1 LQFFVDCDTVPPD
14 STPPLAD
21 WHCFRSK
28 QNPTI
33 PMARIF
39 TIRFTYED
47 NFHHAM
53 VFVKETPFFT
63 EYKLNMLEYDLLK
76 LLPSDKVISSTTDHF
91 TFWNYDGQEY
101 SDLMKEII
109 RAISEHIH
117 SVHT

>member
-1 LQFFVDCDTVPPD
+1 
-14 STPPLAD
+14 
-21 WHCFRSK
+21 
-28 QNPTI
+28 
-33 PMARIF
+33 MARIF

-47 NFHHAM
+47 TLHHAM

-76 LLPSDKVISSTTDHF
+76 LLPSDKIISSSHDHF
-91 TFWNYDGQEY
+91 TFSNSTGHEF
-101 SDLMKEII
+101 SDLMKVII